1 MIYSQH
7 PLDNKLLLGRYRVMR
22 LLGEGGMGTVHLARV
37 EGAEGF
43 TRPVVVKRMKRDVRA
58 SEEGNR
64 LFIREAKILSKLQHP
79 GIVGISDFGV
89 EDGAHIMVLEYV
101 HGYTLSPWLDYRH
114 NKGVPL
120 PVDVCLYIV
129 RRILDALHYAHHF
142 DTEEGQ
148 EIEIVHRDISP
159 DNVLLSNKGYV
170 HLLDFGIASMRGPQ
184 GGGTTKSGGFRGKL
198 CYAAPETVKGEVATP
213 KSDQYSAAV
222 LLLELLTGMTPF
234 EADSVAET
242 FQRMVNEVP
251 EPASVTRDDIPPGL
265 DEAIARALEK
275 DPGARYESAFAFSK
289 ELRRF
294 QTEDDEDIA
303 QRLKELVREEFEL
316 LPAEVGV
323 EPLKERESALERI
336 LSTAPGPLIK
346 PERQRQAN
354 LPTVVDV
361 DGRSSFVHTPGGA
374 VAAAPAA
381 GQKPIH
387 GLLWGLLVIG
397 GLIAVGLGAAVALLS
412 RGGSGDQVVVVGGDR
427 PTVANSIG
435 EEAIAASGGG
445 PKVEPVDPV
454 SPVNTGAE
462 SSDVS
467 SPPTLG
473 DDAPGDPTS
482 SKSQSGAV
490 DAPTAKP
497 AAAGE
502 QQMISRA
509 VHQKSAAFQS
519 CFAQHMDQTKKS
531 PQAVLHFSVAKQG
544 GAAQVKVEPT
554 SVAATPLG
562 SCLKTAAN
570 SVRFPP
576 LKADVAFR
584 VPVRARVSRAKGQP

>member
-43 TRPVVVKRMKRDVRA
+43 TRPVVVKRMKRDIRD

-114 NKGVPL
+114 NKGVLL

-184 GGGTTKSGGFRGKL
+184 GGGTTKSAGFRGKL
-198 CYAAPETVKGEVATP
+198 CYAAPETVKGEPATP
-213 KSDQYSAAV
+213 RSDQYSAAV
-222 LLLELLTGMTPF
+222 LLLELLTGLTPF
-234 EADSVAET
+234 ESDSVAET
-242 FQRMVNEVP
+242 FQRMVNEMP
-251 EPASVTRDDIPPGL
+251 DAPSKSRDDIPEGL
-265 DEAIARALEK
+265 DEALARALSKEP
-275 DPGARYESAFAFSK
+275 DARFDSAFAFSK

-294 QTEDDEDIA
+294 QAEDDEDVA
-303 QRLKELVREEFEL
+303 QRLKELVRSEFDLMPE
-316 LPAEVGV
+316 EVGV
-323 EPLKERESALERI
+323 EGLKERELALERI
-336 LSTAPGPLIK
+336 LSTAPGPM
-346 PERQRQAN
+346 PENERQREAN
-354 LPTVVDV
+354 LPTMVDV
-361 DGRSSFVHTPGGA
+361 GRRVPRAGIQTPGA
-374 VAAAPAA
+374 VAAAPAPA
-381 GQKPIH
+381 QKQLH

-412 RGGSGDQVVVVGGDR
+412 RGGSGEQVVVVGGDR
-427 PTVANSIG
+427 PSLPEVSATP
-435 EEAIAASGGG
+435 ASGQDG
-445 PKVEPVDPV
+445 PVVAPVE
-454 SPVNTGAE
+454 SASAVNAAVG
-462 SSDVS
+462 SDVS
-467 SPPTLG
+467 IPATDGESAALAPSPEE
-473 DDAPGDPTS
+473 S
-482 SKSQSGAV
+482 HSGAGK
-490 DAPTAKP
+490 APASKQAGKSEQAK
-497 AAAGE
+497 
-502 QQMISRA
+502 ISGA

-519 CFAQHMDQTKKS
+519 CFAQHMEQTKKS
-531 PQAVLHFSVAKQG
+531 PEAVLHFSVAKAG
-544 GAAQVKVEPT
+544 GAAQVKVEPS
-554 SVAATPLG
+554 SVASTPLG
-562 SCLKTAAN
+562 SCLQAAGRG
-570 SVRFPP
+570 VQFPR
-576 LKADVAFR
+576 LQDDVAFR
-584 VPVRARVSRAKGQP
+584 VPVRARVSRSQGQK